1 MRKIWQFIILVV
13 VTLYL
18 SGCQNSGMSA
28 SLGDVVAPGS
38 NNSLVPDAAVD
49 DPEPT
54 PLDETQP
61 VTDECLSC
69 HADKDRLIDT
79 AEPVEEP
86 AESESS
92 GVG

>member
-1 MRKIWQFIILVV
+1 MRKIWQFVILVL

-18 SGCQNSGMSA
+18 SGCQTSGISA
-28 SLGDVVAPGS
+28 SLENVAASVS
-38 NNSLVPDAAVD
+38 NDSLASAPSVD
-49 DPEPT
+49 DPAPAA
-54 PLDETQP
+54 LDETQP

-79 AEPVEEP
+79 AKPVEEA

>member
-1 MRKIWQFIILVV
+1 MRKFWQFVILVV

-18 SGCQNSGMSA
+18 SGCQTSGMSA
-28 SLGDVVAPGS
+28 SLEDVAVPVSSDSLLPAPSG
-38 NNSLVPDAAVD
+38 D
-49 DPEPT
+49 DPVPA

-61 VTDECLSC
+61 VTNECLSC

>member
-1 MRKIWQFIILVV
+1 MRKIWQFIFLVV

-18 SGCQNSGMSA
+18 SGCQTSGMSA
-28 SLGDVVAPGS
+28 SLEDVAVPVSNDSLAP
-38 NNSLVPDAAVD
+38 AASGD
-49 DPEPT
+49 DPAPA